1 MRVTRKIFLLRLA
14 SLALLSALAVCAAPA
29 HTPDLSQAEEL
40 YKRTDY
46 ERSLALLDLHS
57 NQATTAFLIG
67 RNYFMLGD
75 FKKST
80 DYLQKATNAD
90 PSNSEYMDWL
100 GRVYGK
106 RAETSN
112 PLLAPG
118 FASKARQA
126 FEKAVELNPKNSDA
140 LSDLFDYYLNAPGF
154 LGGGYDK
161 ALAVSQKMAAID
173 PPEGYFEKAK
183 LAQKRKEYQT
193 AEEHLRQA
201 VAVAQH
207 KVGHM
212 IALAKFLASEGR
224 TRESD
229 DVFRQ
234 AETIAPNA
242 PEIWYARA
250 DVLVKQKRNLNEAKN
265 LLEKYMRAQITVD
278 DPPKEDAVRLLK
290 QAGGA

>member
-1 MRVTRKIFLLRLA
+1 LLRA
-14 SLALLSALAVCAAPA
+14 ISLALLSATVLCASAA
-29 HTPDLSQAEEL
+29 RVPDLNQAEEL

-57 NQATTAFLIG
+57 GDGPSNFLIG
-67 RNYFMLGD
+67 RNYFMLGE
-75 FKKST
+75 FKKAT
-80 DYLQKATNAD
+80 DYLQKATTAD
-90 PSNSEYMDWL
+90 PKNSEYMDWL

-112 PLLAPG
+112 PLIAPS

-126 FEKAVELNPKNSDA
+126 FEKSVELNPKNSEA

-161 ALAVSQKMAAID
+161 ALAISQKTAAID
-173 PPEGYFEKAK
+173 PPEAYFEKAK

-193 AEEHLRQA
+193 AEEHLREA
-201 VAVAQH
+201 VAVAHH

-212 IALAKFLASEGR
+212 IALAKFLANQGR

-229 DVFRQ
+229 DVFQQ
-234 AETIAPNA
+234 AEAIAPNA

-250 DVLVKQKRNLNEAKN
+250 DVLIKQKRNLDEAKG
-265 LLEKYMRAQITVD
+265 LLQKYMRAQITVD
-278 DPPKEDAVRLLK
+278 DPPKEDALRLLK